1 MGYGD
6 GAFYD
11 LNESAQVGGAVMAQ
25 VGGAVKLKWVGQ
37 LGSSGWGS

>member
-11 LNESAQVGGAVMAQ
+11 LNESAQVGGAVR
-25 VGGAVKLKWVGQ
+25 LKWVWH
-37 LGSSGWGS
+37 LGSSGWAVMAK